1 MTGTAHAIG
10 DGEDFGV
17 LAVGEERG
25 GIFVGGPF
33 VRGAGG
39 EDDGFSAGE
48 EVLLSGVHIAF
59 EIKNR
64 VVERGVHLT
73 LR

>member
-1 MTGTAHAIG
+1 
-10 DGEDFGV
+10 
-17 LAVGEERG
+17 
-25 GIFVGGPF
+25 
-33 VRGAGG
+33 
-39 EDDGFSAGE
+39 
-48 EVLLSGVHIAF
+48 VLLSGVHIAF